1 MTEESVWI
9 TNRFGEKLEAIL
21 RKPDGKGPFPVV
33 VFVSGFGMDLHE
45 YKNSNDEV
53 SKLLVDA
60 GILTV
65 QFNFSVVGTERE
77 LALPDRAKELMSVL
91 RWVKQNKNVI
101 GDRIGIHATSFG
113 APTTLSMNISGVES
127 FVFVSGVYWLTR
139 FRKQF
144 QGRGATIYYD
154 KDTELPRASGRKT
167 VVGPEFWPSV
177 DAFDPLV
184 IAQKLTEP
192 VLVIHGDQDD
202 KIDTVDVKK
211 FFDAVISKQKKL
223 KIFKNGD
230 HGISD
235 VPRPMREE
243 FLRDVVAW
251 FKKTLWKNSP

>member
-1 MTEESVWI
+1 MEETVWI
-9 TNRFGEKLEAIL
+9 ANRFGEKLEALL
-21 RKPDGKGPFPVV
+21 RKPGGSGPFPAIII
-33 VFVSGFGMDLHE
+33 VSGFGMDLHE

-60 GILTV
+60 GFLTV
-65 QFNFSVVGTERE
+65 QFNFSVVGSERE
-77 LALPDRAKELMSVL
+77 LTLPDRAKELEAVL
-91 RWVKQNKNVI
+91 RWMKQDKRVI

-113 APTTLSMNISGVES
+113 APTTLSINTAGIKS
-127 FVFVSGVYWLTR
+127 FMFVSGVYWLTR

-154 KDTELPRASGRKT
+154 KDTELPRSGGKKT
-167 VVGPEFWPSV
+167 IVGQEFWPSI

-184 IAQKLTEP
+184 IAQKLTAP

-202 KIDTVDVKK
+202 KIDTADVQK
-211 FFDAVISKQKKL
+211 FYDAVGSKKKKL

-235 VPRPMREE
+235 VPRAMREE
-243 FLRDVVAW
+243 FLVLVRDW
-251 FKKTLWKNSP
+251 FAKTI